1 MEKPTKR
8 TVDWPSLGALATVL
22 AVLLT
27 VTLAQGAGIR
37 ADVDNLRME
46 VRADVDSLRMEV
58 RADVMEVRADVAA
71 LREDVANIRDDLHT
85 LSERVARIEGALAGP
100 HRLVTPVPAPA
111 TGEGT
116 P

>member
-27 VTLAQGAGIR
+27 VTLAQGASIR

-46 VRADVDSLRMEV
+46 VRADVDSLR
-58 RADVMEVRADVAA
+58 MEVRADVAA

-100 HRLVTPVPAPA
+100 HRLVAPVPAPA
-111 TGEGT
+111 SGEGT
-116 P
+116 Q

>member
-46 VRADVDSLRMEV
+46 VRADV
-58 RADVMEVRADVAA
+58 AA
-71 LREDVANIRDDLHT
+71 IREDVANIRDDLHT
-85 LSERVARIEGALAGP
+85 LSERVARIEGALVGP
-100 HRLVTPVPAPA
+100 YRLVAPVPAPA

-116 P
+116 Q